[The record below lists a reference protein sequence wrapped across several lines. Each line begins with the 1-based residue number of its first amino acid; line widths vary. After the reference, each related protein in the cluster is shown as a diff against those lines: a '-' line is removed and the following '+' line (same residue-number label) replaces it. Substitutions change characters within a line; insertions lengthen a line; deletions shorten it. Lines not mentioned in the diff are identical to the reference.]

1 MKVLLV
7 GEYSGV
13 HNNLKRGLE
22 KLGVKVILING
33 GDSWKNFDSD
43 IRLIEFPSDNYEILY
58 NHWMMKFN
66 KFRFRDID
74 VVQFI
79 NPSYFYSLGK
89 YFADLAFE
97 LMDKAKVSVSLLAG
111 CDTNMAQHYDKIASN
126 ICSICLKDGKR
137 CGARCIFRM
146 DRHYQQYEKKFY
158 DKVEAIVPGEW
169 FYYKIYHDFVQEYND
184 KLREMILYPV
194 DCESIKPEYS
204 RHAKLVIHHPLN
216 RANKG
221 TVLIKK
227 AFRNL
232 KKKYGEEVV
241 FDACGHMPFHQYLN
255 YLDGI
260 DIMVDGADGYGAGLG
275 MSSLIA
281 MAKGKV
287 VIGSKVKERALDIDN
302 GWFYDNPQIDVG
314 NGWEGIADS
323 IEHILDR
330 KDELLTIKKASRKYV
345 ETYHDSDKIAQKYL
359 NLYRQLLK
367 VNQEER

>member
-33 GDSWKNFDSD
+33 GDAWKHFGAD
-43 IRLIEFPSDNYEILY
+43 IRLFEYATENYKKMY
-58 NHWMMKFN
+58 NRWIMEFN
-66 KFRFRDID
+66 KIRFRDID

-79 NPSYFYSLGK
+79 NPSYFYSIEK

-97 LMDKAKVSVSLLAG
+97 LMNKAKVSVSLLAG
-111 CDTNMAQHYDKIASN
+111 CDGNMAMHYDKVAPF
-126 ICSICLKDGKR
+126 ICPICLKDGKR

-146 DRHYQQYEKKFY
+146 DRHYLEYEKKFY
-158 DKVEAIVPGEW
+158 DKIDAIVPGEW
-169 FYYKIYHDFVQEYND
+169 LYYKIYHDFVQTYKD
-184 KLREMILYPV
+184 KLKEMILYPV
-194 DCESIKPEYS
+194 DCEAIRPEYAE
-204 RHAKLVIHHPLN
+204 HTKLVVHHPLN
-216 RANKG
+216 KANKG
-221 TVLIKK
+221 TALIRK

-232 KKKYGEEVV
+232 KKKYGKEVV

-260 DIMVDGADGYGAGLG
+260 DIMVDVADGYGEGLG

-281 MAKGKV
+281 MAKGKA
-287 VIGSKVKERALDIDN
+287 VIGSKVKEKVLDIDN
-302 GWFYDNPQIDVG
+302 DWFDDNPQIDVG

-323 IEHILDR
+323 IEHILDHR
-330 KDELLTIKKASRKYV
+330 DELLTIKKASRKYV
-345 ETYHDSDKIAQKYL
+345 EIYHDSNKIAQKYL

-367 VNQEER
+367 ANQEER